1 MATENLDFAAQV
13 DEWVKAQQNRMLA
26 VARESTQRLI
36 SVISTAVP
44 VDTGFC
50 RASVRVSLDS
60 MPQAIGSK
68 PASAA
73 PGSYNFDPG
82 FASASLAALQP
93 GQTIY
98 VGWTANYAIYLEYGH
113 SQQAPNGFVRVG
125 CAQWPQI
132 VAEVTAE
139 AKAVAGAQ

>member
-1 MATENLDFAAQV
+1 MATDTLSFAAQV
-13 DEWVKAQQNRMLA
+13 DDWVKAQQTRMLA

-36 SVISTAVP
+36 SIISTAVP

-50 RASVRVSLDS
+50 RASVQVSLDS
-60 MPQAIGSK
+60 MPQTTAAK
-68 PASAA
+68 PANAT
-73 PGSYNFDPG
+73 PGSFGFDPS
-82 FASASLAALQP
+82 FATASLAGLQP

-139 AKAVAGAQ
+139 AKAMAGAQ